1 MGKLKHRTFNADR
14 FLDKFQGQEAILR
27 NFVGLWDGRLGLD
40 AASLDVPRFK
50 EFLVDGDGDA
60 RTICSKAS
68 TWPLTS
74 VPSEAMKTSW
84 PLATNADTHRTAME
98 IYQSNV

>member
-50 EFLVDGDGDA
+50 EFLVDGDGDLSL
-60 RTICSKAS
+60 IHI
-68 TWPLTS
+68 
-74 VPSEAMKTSW
+74 SEPTR
-84 PLATNADTHRTAME
+84 P
-98 IYQSNV
+98 Y